1 MLVIEEISSALK
13 RYVPFLFK
21 CTTLPVSGF
30 RCNFIV
36 ELNKTKRC
44 AVKNDL
50 VKKVNF
56 ILQKPAIIGVNHYLK
71 SG

>member
-1 MLVIEEISSALK
+1 MLVIEDISSALK

-50 VKKVNF
+50 VKSEFYITEARNNNVST
-56 ILQKPAIIGVNHYLK
+56 II
-71 SG
+71 